1 MHKVTTQK
9 VTYFVSGKSVAI
21 QFGGADYKLPSG
33 KTSIA
38 DLAKKLDVSEEQA
51 LKLANYAAGKYA
63 AVRPPTKAKERSKP
77 PQKLAWV
84 ETQVETIEPPKPKEV
99 PKPKP
104 ILEPASVYPTRS
116 RDRVASFE
124 DLEKFN

>member
-1 MHKVTTQK
+1 MLKVTTQK

-33 KTSIA
+33 RTSIA

-63 AVRPPTKAKERSKP
+63 AVRPPTGAKERSLP
-77 PQKLAWV
+77 PKKLAWV
-84 ETQVETIEPPKPKEV
+84 ETKVEVIDPPKPKKV
-99 PKPKP
+99 SKPDP
-104 ILEPASVYPTRS
+104 ILEPADTGFARL
-116 RDRVASFE
+116 FK
-124 DLEKFN
+124 KFN